1 MISIKMIKNNLKIN
15 RLKSIDNKMNEL
27 EKWANQP
34 ETEEDRIRAEAIR
47 RARIWFQYKHSVE
60 SLKLMLNINEIKIMK
75 EVYFESLLQILKLKE
90 DNLLLKSYFDVQFD
104 LFINDNEN
112 FSSKTNRFIENFTS
126 KIDVLYLDDSIV
138 HFSNYQIPDDRF
150 REVVQLTSFKN
161 NIERTDKHK
170 LVIIN
175 NSEIYNCDAYD
186 TVDDGVYILTDLNL
200 FIGIYDFFSSKFIK

>member
-1 MISIKMIKNNLKIN
+1 
-15 RLKSIDNKMNEL
+15 
-27 EKWANQP
+27 
-34 ETEEDRIRAEAIR
+34 
-47 RARIWFQYKHSVE
+47 
-60 SLKLMLNINEIKIMK
+60 MLNINENKIIK

-90 DNLLLKSYFDVQFD
+90 NNLLLKSYFDVQFD
-104 LFINDNEN
+104 LFINDEEN

-126 KIDVLYLDDSIV
+126 KIDVLYLDGKIV

-170 LVIIN
+170 LVVIN
-175 NSEIYNCDAYD
+175 NSEIYNYDAYD

-200 FIGIYDFFSSKFIK
+200 FIGIYDFFSIKLIK